1 MRRATII
8 ISTKETQNKLLLE
21 RFKDK
26 VPNCFLK
33 YYNENGLWL
42 PLEVGSAEL
51 ENALGLIRENNMD
64 VWFRSVVHYTQK
76 ELEETQYFH
85 LIEFVPLELEGTSAA
100 DYGTR
105 YEGGCPYCGVGQKR
119 VGDVVVDRKFVRKY
133 KFGNLNPELF
143 ASEEL
148 KLLIEQEG
156 LTGITFGSPLKDFKG
171 REMPLLYSV
180 QINSVLPRMSESTWL
195 TTEGHCLKCGKDTI
209 CLRSDLQYEREK
221 LTDAKDF
228 NLTYEH
234 LDNWHLRNI
243 VISAKARNLFKKH
256 KIQMGRYTPIAIL

>member
-1 MRRATII
+1 MRRATVI
-8 ISTKETQNKLLLE
+8 ISTKEAQNKILLE
-21 RFKDK
+21 NFKDK
-26 VPNCFLK
+26 VPKCFLK
-33 YYNENGLWL
+33 YYNEKNLCI
-42 PLEVGSAEL
+42 PLETDSVEFES
-51 ENALGLIRENNMD
+51 ALGLIKENDMD
-64 VWFRSVVHYTQK
+64 VRFRSVVHYTQR
-76 ELEETQYFH
+76 ELEQVPYFH
-85 LIEFVPLELEGTSAA
+85 LLEFVPLELEGTTVA

-119 VGDVVVDRKFVRKY
+119 VGDVIVDRKFVRKY

-143 ASEEL
+143 VSEEL
-148 KLLIEQEG
+148 RLLIEQDG
-156 LTGITFGSPLKDFKG
+156 LTGITFGSPLKDFRG
-171 REMPLLYSV
+171 REMPLFYSV

-195 TTEGHCLKCGKDTI
+195 TTEGRCLKCGKDTI

-243 VISAKARNLFKKH
+243 VISAKVRNLFKKH
-256 KIQMGRYTPIAIL
+256 KIQVGRYTPIAIL